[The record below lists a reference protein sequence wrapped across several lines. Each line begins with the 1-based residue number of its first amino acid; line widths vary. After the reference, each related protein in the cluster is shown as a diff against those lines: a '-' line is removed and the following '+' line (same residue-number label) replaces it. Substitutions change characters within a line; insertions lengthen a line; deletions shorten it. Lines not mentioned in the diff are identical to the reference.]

1 MVEFFTSYVWPLI
14 VMVAQLV
21 MLLAILLVAVA
32 YILLADRKILAAV
45 QMRRG
50 PNVVGVNSRPLTS
63 RIER

>member
-1 MVEFFTSYVWPLI
+1 MAEFFTSYVWPLI

-32 YILLADRKILAAV
+32 YILLADRKIWAAV
-45 QMRRG
+45 QMRRR